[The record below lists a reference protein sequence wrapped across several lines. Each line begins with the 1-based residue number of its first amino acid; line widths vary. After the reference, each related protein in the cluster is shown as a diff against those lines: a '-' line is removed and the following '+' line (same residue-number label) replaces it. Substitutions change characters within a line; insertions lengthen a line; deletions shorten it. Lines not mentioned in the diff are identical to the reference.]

1 MPCFTLTGSAP
12 GRKGDRMPLYTFT
25 DSAPGRKGDGICR
38 DIPLPAAFRGAK
50 VMGFAVL
57 YPYRQRSG
65 AQR

>member
-1 MPCFTLTGSAP
+1 M
-12 GRKGDRMPLYTFT
+12 
-25 DSAPGRKGDGICR
+25 PGRKGDGICR
-38 DIPLPAAFRGAK
+38 ALALPAALRGAKVMGFAVKGDGICRAIPLTAECRGAK

>member
-1 MPCFTLTGSAP
+1 MGFAV
-12 GRKGDRMPLYTFT
+12 
-25 DSAPGRKGDGICR
+25 KGDGICR
-38 DIPLPAAFRGAK
+38 AIPLTAECRGAK